1 MNNLSVGLFN
11 PNLDSFTQLNVSIR
25 LAAYPESWD
34 STKAKFLLVGNYHC
48 KSFVHIWAGLLLSEW
63 GENTRVTYH
72 EEYGPGPLYSLVRHL
87 HHEEIGEDKQYHL
100 ATLHLKR
107 LVNHGHRTKTNLS
120 TSPPKPQF
128 FSRYQNLHTFRGL
141 FCISFSDKSL
151 PTINHGKYPGKKT
164 MNNNQ
169 KKSANGSSICFFL
182 GAIDYS
188 YHHESGVTHQGVP
201 KILQDVSVIVSAF
214 SIYLHLYWQ
223 MNWIIGPKWS

>member
-25 LAAYPESWD
+25 LAEYPESWD

-120 TSPPKPQF
+120 LTTHQNPNF
-128 FSRYQNLHTFRGL
+128 FPDTKIYTLLVRGL

-164 MNNNQ
+164 PWIITRKNRPTEAQ
-169 KKSANGSSICFFL
+169 
-182 GAIDYS
+182 
-188 YHHESGVTHQGVP
+188 
-201 KILQDVSVIVSAF
+201 SAF
-214 SIYLHLYWQ
+214 FGELLTIP
-223 MNWIIGPKWS
+223 IIMKVELPIRGSRKSCRMCLLLCRLFRFICICTDKWTE